1 MDIVATRLEGA
12 ALSWVNTELTRIQ
25 RRQRAPFHSWEDFCA
40 VFTRMCEPTIDQ
52 ELARQQMKALR
63 HTGRVAGYL
72 QRFRELRYRLPTMS
86 TDEAYAAF
94 IDGLNPALRAQ
105 IGALTSDLEQVML
118 LAERMGL
125 FQANASTSGAGTATA
140 SGATGGGHRQGRQ
153 RGGRG
158 QQQGN
163 REQASGS
170 GSRQTSVNQVEASA
184 VTTQSG
190 SQQGQQGQSRKKNR
204 GRGRGRG
211 RGDQTSREVKCFA
224 CGEAHYVVNCPIW
237 AEMKKRKQGN

>member
-1 MDIVATRLEGA
+1 
-12 ALSWVNTELTRIQ
+12 
-25 RRQRAPFHSWEDFCA
+25 
-40 VFTRMCEPTIDQ
+40 
-52 ELARQQMKALR
+52 MKALR
-63 HTGRVAGYL
+63 QTGRVAGYL

-94 IDGLNPALRAQ
+94 IDGLNPVLWAQ
-105 IGALTSDLEQVML
+105 IGALTCDLEQAML
-118 LAERMGL
+118 MAERMDL
-125 FQANASTSGAGTATA
+125 FQAGTSTSGAGTATS
-140 SGATGGGHRQGRQ
+140 SGATGGGRRQGRQ

-158 QQQGN
+158 QQGN
-163 REQASGS
+163 REQNTGS
-170 GSRQTSVNQVEASA
+170 GSRQPSVNQVEASA